1 MRKDSL
7 PIAVYYEHQEWF
19 RPLFAE
25 LDRRATPYVRLDA
38 RRHRYAA
45 GDDRVKYSLFFNR
58 MSSSA
63 YTRGNG
69 QGINYTANY
78 LAHLEGIGTP
88 VVNGSKSFA
97 VETSKPLQLSLLAS
111 LGLSFPR
118 TAVINNPDDVL
129 AAAREIGYP
138 VIFKPSIGG
147 AGSGIIK
154 YDSADALETA
164 LSTGAIDLGFHHTA
178 LLQEYV
184 APRGGHITRVET
196 LDKKFLYAIQVFT
209 TGESFN
215 LCPADGCQVPEAADA
230 VSGAELAG
238 AACPVEA
245 VKKGLRVEACIP
257 PEEAIGAVERIA
269 RAAEIDVGGVEYIID
284 DRDGRILFYDINA
297 LSNFVADAQ
306 RVVGFDPHERL
317 VDYLERRAF

>member
-1 MRKDSL
+1 MHSDSL
-7 PIAVYYEHQEWF
+7 PIAVYYEHQQWF

-25 LDRRATPYVRLDA
+25 LDRRCTNYVAIDA
-38 RRHRYAA
+38 RRHRYDP
-45 GDDRVKYSLFFNR
+45 GRSEVEYSLFFNR

-63 YTRGNG
+63 YTRDNG

-78 LAHLEGIGTP
+78 LAHLEAIGTP

-111 LGLSFPR
+111 LGLSFPH
-118 TAVINNPDDVL
+118 TIVINDPSEARL
-129 AAAREIGYP
+129 AAQEIGYP

-147 AGSGIIK
+147 AGAGIVR
-154 YDSADALETA
+154 YDSPDALEDA
-164 LSTGAIDLGFHHTA
+164 VERGELNLGFHHTA

-184 APRGGHITRVET
+184 PPRGGHITRVET
-196 LDKKFLYAIQVFT
+196 LDKKFLYAIRVFT

-215 LCPADGCQVPEAADA
+215 LCPADVCQMPETEVVAAVDL
-230 VSGAELAG
+230 GA

-257 PEEAIGAVERIA
+257 PEDAIESVERIVQ
-269 RAAEIDVGGVEYIID
+269 AADIDVGGVEYIID
-284 DRDGRILFYDINA
+284 DRDGRMLFYDINA
-297 LSNFVADAQ
+297 LSNFVADAPS
-306 RVVGFDPHERL
+306 VVGFDPHERL